1 MIIRTIINT
10 TFPQSRLY
18 IVLQIVYFS
27 LFQLYE
33 IDEDDESHPR
43 LTITVPRELADG
55 FVNNKKE
62 NYKFR

>member
-1 MIIRTIINT
+1 M
-10 TFPQSRLY
+10 
-18 IVLQIVYFS
+18 LQIVYFS